1 MRIST
6 SNCFDPQAKE
16 LQLQRESQSWDT
28 SQIQAALPGDI
39 PIIDVTDYFTSE
51 SDAALDT
58 VAIQL
63 RKACLNIGFCSII
76 GHQFPLNLLNQAF
89 AEARRFFALPIDVKN
104 ALLMDRP
111 DWPVK
116 AVGYLP
122 VNNFKLPARDKGN
135 LNETFVVKR
144 DHLSELGDNQWPGE
158 DQMPGFR
165 TIIESYTKQIERLA
179 KRLLPIYARALEL
192 DKNFFT
198 NAFSKPLYRL
208 RLSHYPLIKQKA
220 ADEYGIAPHVDTT
233 FFTLL
238 AQKSPGL
245 VIFSEKRQ
253 CWIHVPVIKNAFIVN
268 TGELLKQWSNDC
280 FVSVKHFA
288 NNNTG
293 DKARY
298 SIPFFFNANPDH
310 IMECLPTCCSTDN
323 PPKYPP
329 ISYLQ
334 SQGVVQGE

>member
-1 MRIST
+1 MNNS
-6 SNCFDPQAKE
+6 SSSHFDPKVKE
-16 LQLQRESQSWDT
+16 VQLQAESQSWDT
-28 SQIQAALPGDI
+28 SRIQTALPDDI
-39 PIIDVTDYFTSE
+39 PIIDVTEYFSTGKVT
-51 SDAALDT
+51 ALQA
-58 VAIQL
+58 VAPQL
-63 RKACLNIGFCSII
+63 RDACLNVGFFSII
-76 GHQFPLNLLNQAF
+76 GHQFPLDLLNRAF
-89 AEARRFFALPIDVKN
+89 AEARRFFTLPIETKT

-144 DHLSELGDNQWPGE
+144 NHLASLDDNQWPTE
-158 DQMPGFR
+158 DQLPGFR
-165 TIIESYTKQIERLA
+165 TITEQYAEQIEILA
-179 KRLLPIYARALEL
+179 KRLLPIYACALEL
-192 DKNFFT
+192 DNDFFAP
-198 NAFSKPLYRL
+198 AFTRPLYRL
-208 RLSHYPLIKQKA
+208 RMTHYPLIEQKQ

-238 AQKSPGL
+238 AQNSPGL

-253 CWIHVPVIKNAFIVN
+253 CWIHAPVIENAFIVN
-268 TGELLKQWSNDC
+268 TGELLKQWSNDY

-293 DKARY
+293 DEARY
-298 SIPFFFNANPDH
+298 SIPFFFNANPDYK
-310 IMECLPTCCSTDN
+310 MECLPTCCSADN

-329 ISYLQ
+329 ISYLE